1 MGVRKMRQIGQISG
15 GVLGLMLTGS
25 PALAQTPAG
34 GGLNIV
40 DLFQSMG
47 PTAIAVAIVLF
58 IMSFWSVGV
67 AIERI
72 YTYNKARQQSKAFA
86 PQVAKH
92 LKDQRLK
99 EAIALSSSKDYRYS
113 HLAKVVLAG
122 LQEYQFQ
129 QETSTAL
136 GREDLLDTVRRSIQR
151 ASALTASDLKKGVNP
166 LATIGSTAPFVGLL
180 GTVVGVI
187 NAFVGIASTGSG
199 GIGAVS
205 AGIAE
210 ALVETALGLFVAI
223 PAVWFYNYLQS
234 RLEYFNVEMD
244 NSSSQLVDYFIGR
257 TSKWTHR
264 SGTGASTMAMQ
275 LGSSTGVKSDINVTP
290 LVDVMLVLLIIMMI
304 VAPLLQQGVPVK
316 LPVATNSSEKPET
329 QDQTVL
335 AITPDKRLWINAV
348 QVPEGDLRRRVQEVL
363 DTKREKII
371 IIKADEDVEYGAVMA
386 AMDELRASGI
396 EDMGLITEGRRT
408 LLSKAAGAQ

>member
-1 MGVRKMRQIGQISG
+1 MGVRKTRQIGQISG
-15 GVLGLMLTGS
+15 AALGLLLVSS
-25 PALAQTPAG
+25 PVFAQEAG
-34 GGLNIV
+34 ATLNLI
-40 DLFQSMG
+40 DMFESMG
-47 PTAIAVAIVLF
+47 PTAIAVAVVLF

-72 YTYNKARQQSKAFA
+72 YTYNKARQQSKMFA

-92 LKDQRLK
+92 LQGQRLK
-99 EAIALSSSKDYRYS
+99 EAIALSSSKEYRYS

-129 QETSTAL
+129 QENHSTL
-136 GREDLLDTVRRSIQR
+136 GREDVLDTVRRSIQR
-151 ASALTASDLKKGVNP
+151 ATALTTSDLKKGVNT

-223 PAVWFYNYLQS
+223 PAVWFYNYLTA

-244 NSSSQLVDYFIGR
+244 NSSSELVDYFIKK
-257 TSKWTHR
+257 T
-264 SGTGASTMAMQ
+264 A
-275 LGSSTGVKSDINVTP
+275 N
-290 LVDVMLVLLIIMMI
+290 
-304 VAPLLQQGVPVK
+304 
-316 LPVATNSSEKPET
+316 
-329 QDQTVL
+329 
-335 AITPDKRLWINAV
+335 
-348 QVPEGDLRRRVQEVL
+348 
-363 DTKREKII
+363 
-371 IIKADEDVEYGAVMA
+371 
-386 AMDELRASGI
+386 
-396 EDMGLITEGRRT
+396 
-408 LLSKAAGAQ
+408 